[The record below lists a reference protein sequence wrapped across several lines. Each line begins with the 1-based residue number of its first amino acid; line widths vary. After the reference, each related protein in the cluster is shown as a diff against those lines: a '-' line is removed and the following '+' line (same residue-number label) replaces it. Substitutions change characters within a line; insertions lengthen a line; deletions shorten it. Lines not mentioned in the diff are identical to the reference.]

1 MLKTLHIYLYF
12 VTCYTTS
19 IYKYIICFKCKHTI
33 EMNVIEDVLFMGVYC
48 SFKINKSVVVFSLVW
63 MTWMNVNPPSR
74 SILAAHGL
82 FRIKCRNIVY
92 IWEEKCI
99 SMLTTSKLERTLVKG
114 RTHGFKPWLLGSSG
128 VWINLC

>member
-19 IYKYIICFKCKHTI
+19 IYKYSICFKCKRTI
-33 EMNVIEDVLFMGVYC
+33 EMNVIEDVLFIGVYC

-82 FRIKCRNIVY
+82 FIIKCRNIVY

-114 RTHGFKPWLLGSSG
+114 RTQCFKPWLLGSSG